1 MHLFQAKYLGICLT
15 NTRNSEDDTTVGE
28 ASILT
33 DVFYNKNKKVLQVFV
48 SIVKQHDYND
58 RLYFVEN
65 SNNSGYTIH
74 FMVMNNLSKRI
85 KTFNKNRELI

>member
-58 RLYFVEN
+58 RLYLVDN
-65 SNNSGYTIH
+65 RKKSGDTIH
-74 FMVMNNLSKRI
+74 ITVGNNLSKCI
-85 KTFNKNRELI
+85 KTFNINR